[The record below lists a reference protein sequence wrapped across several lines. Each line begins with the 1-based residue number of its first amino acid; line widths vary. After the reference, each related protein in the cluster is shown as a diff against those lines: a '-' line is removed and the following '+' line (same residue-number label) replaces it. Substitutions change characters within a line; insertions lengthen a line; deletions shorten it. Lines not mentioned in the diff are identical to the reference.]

1 MTDAEGR
8 YRFRTIR
15 PVPYPGRTPHIHF
28 AVFAPGAASFTTQ
41 LYVSGEPRNERD
53 FIFRSIAPERRR
65 LMMAEFLP
73 ARGVRAE
80 LAARFDIVLAG
91 RNGTPAI

>member
-1 MTDAEGR
+1 MKIVVT
-8 YRFRTIR
+8 
-15 PVPYPGRTPHIHF
+15 
-28 AVFAPGAASFTTQ
+28 GAAGFTTQ
-41 LYVSGEPRNERD
+41 LYVAGEPRTERD
-53 FIFRSIAPERRR
+53 FIFRGIAPERRR
-65 LMMAEFLP
+65 LVMAEFLP